1 MSVMITRLVLV
12 VGVFVLGSEAAPFAS
27 RSDLKTAVDRCLD
40 FDPTGVQCCGLS
52 YDQDCG
58 DPTTARCG
66 VAGCDEMPLW
76 DVSQVTDM
84 DQIFYK
90 ASAFN
95 ADISG
100 WNTSSV
106 TNMGYMFM
114 LASAFNAD
122 ISGWDTSSV
131 TKMWYMFRDAY
142 AFNADI
148 SGWDTSS
155 VTNMVYMFYGATAF
169 NADISDWNTS
179 SVTNMGYMF
188 MLASAFNADISGWD
202 TSLVTDSVNMFLYAT
217 AWLATYERTD
227 GTASYDGPPT
237 AWHIPPPPCTCC
249 QEKMV
254 SRGFNFGRQCVVY
267 GS

>member
-1 MSVMITRLVLV
+1 MITRLVLV

-27 RSDLKTAVDRCLD
+27 RSDLKTAVDRCLA
-40 FDPTGVQCCGLS
+40 FDQTGAQCCGVS
-52 YDQDCG
+52 YDSNCG
-58 DPTTARCG
+58 DPATARCG

-100 WNTSSV
+100 
-106 TNMGYMFM
+106 
-114 LASAFNAD
+114 
-122 ISGWDTSSV
+122 
-131 TKMWYMFRDAY
+131 
-142 AFNADI
+142 
-148 SGWDTSS
+148 
-155 VTNMVYMFYGATAF
+155 
-169 NADISDWNTS
+169 WNTS